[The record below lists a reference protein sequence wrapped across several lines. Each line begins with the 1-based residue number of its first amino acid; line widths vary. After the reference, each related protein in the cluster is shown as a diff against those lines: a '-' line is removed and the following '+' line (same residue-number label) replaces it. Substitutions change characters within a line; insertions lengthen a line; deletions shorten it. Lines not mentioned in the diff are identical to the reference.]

1 MEFAMFYTP
10 VSTLRSRLAYA
21 PSVRSLDRSVERFL
35 QHAFNVP
42 APAATS
48 DQASPGQDDK
58 AYTLTFDMPGVAKDQ
73 LTIQIEAN
81 LVRIETKPEAS
92 RAYRAAYEFAT
103 DIDSAA
109 SEAKL
114 ENGVLTLKLAK
125 QVPQSNAVSLAI
137 A

>member
-10 VSTLRSRLAYA
+10 VSALRNRLAYVPIA
-21 PSVRSLDRSVERFL
+21 RSLDRSVERFL
-35 QHAFNVP
+35 QHAFNAP
-42 APAATS
+42 APAVAS
-48 DQASPGQDDK
+48 EQASTSQDDK

-73 LTIQIEAN
+73 LNIQIEAN
-81 LVRIETKPEAS
+81 QVRIETKPDAS
-92 RAYRAAYEFAT
+92 RSYRAAYEFAA